1 MSDFQSMS
9 RIITIAIIKGKRRSD
24 TNHNHNRDMSSFA
37 ERLAA
42 ARKEAGM
49 TQAELAR
56 AAGLKNQ
63 SIIGSLESG
72 YRKST
77 SYSPALADALG
88 VSARWLADG
97 KGSRTLAEAT
107 GYPEAAPTY
116 AAKEPPPP
124 ALDEMSVEARATI
137 LVELA
142 GEVSALWM
150 ALPPD
155 RRMELLLQLRTEA
168 GHRPGKGRSLPT
180 PQRKPGPAATLP
192 DTKAHREAD

>member
-1 MSDFQSMS
+1 
-9 RIITIAIIKGKRRSD
+9 
-24 TNHNHNRDMSSFA
+24 
-37 ERLAA
+37 
-42 ARKEAGM
+42 M

-97 KGSRTLAEAT
+97 KGPRTLAEAT
-107 GYPEAAPTY
+107 GQPEAAPAY
-116 AAKEPPPP
+116 AAKEPAPP
-124 ALDEMSVEARATI
+124 ALDEMSVEARAKV

-150 ALPPD
+150 ALPEK
-155 RRMELLLQLRTEA
+155 RRTAVLRQLREEA
-168 GHRPGKGRSLPT
+168 GHQPGEARTLT
-180 PQRKPGPAATLP
+180 PLKQKPASATRP
-192 DTKAHREAD
+192 DTKARPEAG